1 MAMTKNLG
9 TVDRGV
15 RLGLG
20 AGANVWASSLGWSSG
35 GAAMLV
41 VAAAVLSVT
50 GILGYSPGYGMLG
63 LNSRESGPRGRHAAP
78 R

>member
-1 MAMTKNLG
+1 MTKNIG
-9 TVDRGV
+9 AVDRGV

-35 GAAMLV
+35 GAAVLV
-41 VAAAVLSVT
+41 VIGAVLVVT
-50 GILGYSPGYGMLG
+50 GIAGFSPGYGRLG
-63 LNSRESGPRGRHAAP
+63 LNTREPAPRGRHAAP

>member
-1 MAMTKNLG
+1 MTRNVG
-9 TVDRGV
+9 SVDRGV

-35 GAAMLV
+35 GAAVLV
-41 VAAAVLSVT
+41 VVGAVLLVT
-50 GILGYSPGYGMLG
+50 GMLGFSPGYGRFG
-63 LNSRESGPRGRHAAP
+63 LSTRESASRGRHAAP